1 MSARILHLTAGLLVL
16 SLLAS
21 CGQRT
26 RLHRI
31 EALLQDRPDSA
42 LTLLRAIDTAGLH
55 SSQNRARYHLLTAM
69 ASDRN
74 QLDKSIYLAEAEQAA
89 DWFDRH
95 PSRRFRH
102 VIYFY
107 RGELSMESGQYDQA
121 YTSLSR
127 ASEEAIRKEDWYYA
141 GMANLRLASLYH
153 WSGRAEQAYEYA
165 ARAQNFFTLTHDT
178 RHFFATGDGKHCV
191 LPMPEI
197 LYRDEL
203 IALDPGSEP
212 ILDAFDEEGNPLLVI
227 FTLK

>member
-1 MSARILHLTAGLLVL
+1 
-16 SLLAS
+16 
-21 CGQRT
+21 
-26 RLHRI
+26 
-31 EALLQDRPDSA
+31 
-42 LTLLRAIDTAGLH
+42 
-55 SSQNRARYHLLTAM
+55 M

-153 WSGRAEQAYEYA
+153 WSGRAEQAS
-165 ARAQNFFTLTHDT
+165 
-178 RHFFATGDGKHCV
+178 DGKHCV